1 MASNDTG
8 TVSLLACEVGT
19 ALQPL
24 EDRLSDGEID
34 RLLAELGLRP
44 PSGFTEQ
51 AKIAEALAN
60 SASAAAELPKH
71 VSDLSTAIS
80 NDEPAQILTAT
91 ATLLKDVATIVK
103 TLRKVAAEIE
113 AGAASLPP
121 AQQKQVKKFAKKLPR
136 HLLDFLV
143 IKYLDRTAPE
153 LLSSLTLAGL
163 VDQENKAGSSKDPLS
178 PPHQRRALRPKRLQN
193 LVDDPKQ
200 YLKDTYNWGASNFN
214 GTELFERLKTFL
226 DEGDLPAAV
235 INPPNGPPVLE
246 AYVFRLRSNQSMSP
260 PGLTLE
266 LRLPATQDYKN
277 TFTLTDLWSLI
288 FDVQARFDAGLK
300 AEISPPFDASLKPPM
315 PSGEANAALSI
326 SARAQ
331 RPGSTVTILGQSQGS
346 RVQAKKIEGTLQFS
360 AKWDSQSGEARATP
374 SVEIGIDGGKVFI
387 DVSEGDSFLQKVFP
401 SKKIEGNFSLAG
413 TWTPDAGVTVEG
425 SAKIVQR
432 VPTHITLG
440 PLVLDALFFGL
451 GLSKDGGFLLEAST
465 GVSTS
470 LGPLAVRVDRVGAEA
485 NLTVPE
491 NRNGNLGPVD
501 LDLGF
506 SPPSGL
512 GLSVDAAVI
521 TGGGYIAFYPDEH
534 RYSGTFELQITDLGI
549 TVVGLLKTKLPETD
563 GFSLL
568 LLITADLPPVQ
579 LGFGFVMT
587 GIGGLGGVN
596 RGFEEKP
603 LGKAIRS
610 GNVNSVLFPE
620 NVVANANQII
630 TDLRSFFPARADQHV
645 FGPMLEVGWGT
656 PTILQMQLGVL
667 VSIPTWKIA
676 IVGNISMALPDEKAG
691 LIVINL
697 AVLGVLDL
705 PNQELSIDASLY
717 DSRIIKWSLSGDMS
731 MRLSYGPDPRFFL
744 SMGGTHPRYSPRKGI
759 PRLQRVK
766 ASMSPPG
773 GNPRLEL
780 SGYLAITPNT
790 FQVGAKVT
798 LAASAGPARVFGQ
811 LVFDALFRFNP
822 FSFVV
827 DFYATLKVKIKGKG
841 LSISVDGTLSGP
853 QPFRVKGKVKISIL
867 FFKATVRVNAQIGPA
882 KKKEEKL
889 PIAKILPKLTK
900 QVAKPGSWNAQQ
912 PDEESQWVRLRDR
925 HAGEKKNGKAPD
937 SDLVLAH
944 PRGTLGVRQQ
954 VVPLEMRIE
963 KYGNAKPAHTTYQVV
978 SLTVKNADAQK
989 NLAGQK
995 QLTEKFAP
1003 AKFRKM
1009 SDEEKLEAEAFED
1022 LPAGRTLVNGL
1033 LHVAGAPPP
1042 GSSSNGGK
1050 FPLPKEATLDF
1061 EATAIDETNG
1071 EEQIKAG
1078 DLPQGTSWTTTQ
1090 PSEIGQ
1096 ELKETSRVARGGMR
1110 TEGRARYRND
1120 RDPNKLS
1127 VSDDRYV
1134 VVRKS
1139 TMERLKVSGTATK
1152 NPASGQPRVQALDA
1166 KKEYLDDHPD
1176 ERGTLQVVATSE
1188 IAG

>member
-1 MASNDTG
+1 
-8 TVSLLACEVGT
+8 
-19 ALQPL
+19 
-24 EDRLSDGEID
+24 
-34 RLLAELGLRP
+34 
-44 PSGFTEQ
+44 
-51 AKIAEALAN
+51 
-60 SASAAAELPKH
+60 
-71 VSDLSTAIS
+71 
-80 NDEPAQILTAT
+80 
-91 ATLLKDVATIVK
+91 
-103 TLRKVAAEIE
+103 
-113 AGAASLPP
+113 
-121 AQQKQVKKFAKKLPR
+121 
-136 HLLDFLV
+136 
-143 IKYLDRTAPE
+143 
-153 LLSSLTLAGL
+153 
-163 VDQENKAGSSKDPLS
+163 
-178 PPHQRRALRPKRLQN
+178 
-193 LVDDPKQ
+193 
-200 YLKDTYNWGASNFN
+200 
-214 GTELFERLKTFL
+214 
-226 DEGDLPAAV
+226 
-235 INPPNGPPVLE
+235 
-246 AYVFRLRSNQSMSP
+246 
-260 PGLTLE
+260 
-266 LRLPATQDYKN
+266 
-277 TFTLTDLWSLI
+277 
-288 FDVQARFDAGLK
+288 
-300 AEISPPFDASLKPPM
+300 
-315 PSGEANAALSI
+315 
-326 SARAQ
+326 
-331 RPGSTVTILGQSQGS
+331 
-346 RVQAKKIEGTLQFS
+346 
-360 AKWDSQSGEARATP
+360 
-374 SVEIGIDGGKVFI
+374 
-387 DVSEGDSFLQKVFP
+387 
-401 SKKIEGNFSLAG
+401 
-413 TWTPDAGVTVEG
+413 
-425 SAKIVQR
+425 
-432 VPTHITLG
+432 
-440 PLVLDALFFGL
+440 
-451 GLSKDGGFLLEAST
+451 
-465 GVSTS
+465 
-470 LGPLAVRVDRVGAEA
+470 
-485 NLTVPE
+485 
-491 NRNGNLGPVD
+491 
-501 LDLGF
+501 
-506 SPPSGL
+506 
-512 GLSVDAAVI
+512 
-521 TGGGYIAFYPDEH
+521 
-534 RYSGTFELQITDLGI
+534 
-549 TVVGLLKTKLPETD
+549 
-563 GFSLL
+563 
-568 LLITADLPPVQ
+568 

-717 DSRIIKWSLSGDMS
+717 DSRIIKWSLSGDMA

-811 LVFDALFRFNP
+811 LGFDALFRFNP

-963 KYGNAKPAHTTYQVV
+963 KYGNAKPAHTTYRVV
-978 SLTVKNADAQK
+978 SVTVKNADAQK

-1061 EATAIDETNG
+1061 EATAIDETNE

-1176 ERGTLQVVATSE
+1176 ERGMLQVVATSE